1 MSAKPHMSVPDRS
14 EAPPRADG
22 AHPLRAISFGNPAV
36 SIDRRDD
43 GTIYLRPKIPLGE
56 YPARL
61 TDRLHHWAKAEPN
74 RVFMAERGAA
84 PGWRQITYAQLLD
97 TSRRIASALLSRD
110 LSPER
115 PIVILSGN
123 SIDHALLAFGAL
135 YAGFPFCPVSPAY
148 SLISKDFGKLAFLMK
163 LLTPGLVFADD
174 AGKFADALSANVPA
188 GTEIAASHGEVPGRK
203 VTMLSQLL
211 STPEH
216 PGLDMAHDAIGPDTI
231 AKFLLTSGSTG
242 NPKAVINTQRMICAN
257 QVMLRETLA
266 FLKDEPPVIVDWLP
280 WNHTLGGNHNIGLTL
295 FNGGSMY
302 LDEGKPMP
310 GGIEETVKNLREI
323 SPTVYFNVPKGYE
336 SLLPYLRDD
345 KALRAKFFGR
355 LHAMFFSGAALSP
368 FIWNSLDEL
377 AVQETG
383 FRVPVLTGLGAT
395 ETSPFFMS
403 VTPATSRSGH
413 VGLPVLGN
421 DAKLIPNNGK
431 LEVRA
436 KGPNVTPGYWRQP
449 ELTAAAFDDEGFYK
463 FGDALKPAD
472 PNDLHAGFDFDGR
485 IAEDFKLASGTW
497 VSVGPL
503 RARFIAACAPLV
515 RDVVIAGI
523 NRDEVSAIVI
533 LDLDGCRLINPTLP
547 FDDLAATAADP
558 LIIAAFRERFCKFLE
573 TATGSSTRITRA
585 ILLDTPLS
593 IDRGEV
599 TDKGSINQ
607 RAVLDARAALI
618 DELYSPT
625 PAAHV
630 ITLG

>member
-1 MSAKPHMSVPDRS
+1 MSAQPNKSASNSH
-14 EAPPRADG
+14 
-22 AHPLRAISFGNPAV
+22 AHPLRAISFGNPDV
-36 SIDRRDD
+36 TVERRDD
-43 GTIYLRPKIPLGE
+43 GTIYLRPKAQLGD
-56 YPARL
+56 YPVRI
-61 TDRLHHWAKAEPN
+61 TDRLHHWANAEPN
-74 RVFMAERGAA
+74 RVFMAERNAA
-84 PGWRQITYAQLLD
+84 RGWRQITYAELL
-97 TSRRIASALLSRD
+97 TSARHIASALLARG
-110 LSPER
+110 LSAEK

-123 SIDHALLAFGAL
+123 SIDHALIAFGAL
-135 YAGFPFCPVSPAY
+135 YAGIPFCPVSPAY
-148 SLISKDFGKLAFLMK
+148 SLISRDYGKLGFLMK

-174 AGKFADALSANVPA
+174 SSKFADALVANVPP
-188 GTEIAASHGEVPGRK
+188 GTEIAASFGAVAGREV
-203 VTMLSQLL
+203 TLL
-211 STPEH
+211 SDLMATPIA
-216 PGLDMAHDAIGPDTI
+216 PNLDAVHDAVGPDTI

-280 WNHTLGGNHNIGLTL
+280 WNHTFGGNHNIGLTL
-295 FNGGSMY
+295 YNGGSMY

-310 GGIEETVKNLREI
+310 GGIEETVRNLREI

-345 KALRAKFFGR
+345 KALRAKFFGK

-368 FIWNSLDEL
+368 FVWNSLDEL

-383 FRVPVLTGLGAT
+383 FRVPMLTGLGAT

-403 VTPATSRSGH
+403 VRPDTSRSGH

-421 DAKLIPNNGK
+421 DAKLLPNNGK

-449 ELTAAAFDDEGFYK
+449 ELTAAAFDEEGFYK
-463 FGDALKPAD
+463 FGDALKPVD
-472 PNDLHAGFDFDGR
+472 PDNLDAGFDFDGR

-503 RARFIAACAPLV
+503 RARFVAACAPLV

-523 NRDEVSAIVI
+523 NRDEVSALVI
-533 LDLDGCRLINPTLP
+533 LDLDGCRLINPTLLS
-547 FDDLAATAADP
+547 DDLARTASDP
-558 LIIAAFRERFCKFLE
+558 LIRSAFRERLTKFLA

-607 RAVLDARAALI
+607 RAVLEHRSGLI
-618 DELYSPT
+618 D
-625 PAAHV
+625 
-630 ITLG
+630 G

>member
-1 MSAKPHMSVPDRS
+1 MSVPDRS
-14 EAPPRADG
+14 EAPPRADD

-74 RVFMAERGAA
+74 RVFMAERGAD

-97 TSRRIASALLSRD
+97 MSRCIASALLSRD
-110 LSPER
+110 LSAEK

-135 YAGFPFCPVSPAY
+135 YAGIPFCPVSPAY
-148 SLISKDFGKLAFLMK
+148 SLISRDYGKLAFLMK

-188 GTEIAASHGEVPGRK
+188 GTEIVASRGDVSGRK
-203 VTMLSQLL
+203 VTMLSELL

-216 PGLDMAHDAIGPDTI
+216 PGLDAAHDAIGPDTI

-257 QVMLRETLA
+257 QMMLRETLA
-266 FLKDEPPVIVDWLP
+266 FLKDETPVIVDWLP
-280 WNHTLGGNHNIGLTL
+280 WNHTFGGNHNIGLTL

-302 LDEGKPMP
+302 LDAGKPMP
-310 GGIEETVKNLREI
+310 GGIEETVRNLREI

-345 KALRAKFFGR
+345 SALRAKFFHR

-383 FRVPVLTGLGAT
+383 FRVPMLTGLGAT
-395 ETSPFFMS
+395 ETAPFFMS
-403 VTPATSRSGH
+403 VRPDTSRSGH
-413 VGLPVLGN
+413 VGLPVSGN

-463 FGDALKPAD
+463 FGDAIKPVVAD
-472 PNDLHAGFDFDGR
+472 DFSAGFDFDGR

-503 RARFIAACAPLV
+503 RARFVAACAPLV

-523 NRDEVSAIVI
+523 NRDEVSALVI
-533 LDLDGCRLINPTLP
+533 LDLDGCRLINPTLA
-547 FDDLAATAADP
+547 FDDLPATAADP
-558 LIIAAFRERFCKFLE
+558 LIRDAFRERFFNFLA

-585 ILLDTPLS
+585 ILIDTPLS

-607 RAVLDARAALI
+607 RAVLDHRGLLI

-630 ITLG
+630 ITLS